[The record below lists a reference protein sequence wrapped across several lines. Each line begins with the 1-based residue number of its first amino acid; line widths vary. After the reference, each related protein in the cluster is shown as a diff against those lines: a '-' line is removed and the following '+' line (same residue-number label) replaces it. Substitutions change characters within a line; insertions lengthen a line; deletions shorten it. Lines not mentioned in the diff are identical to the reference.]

1 MRKKAKKEKNMDP
14 RKQGSRQ
21 ENGKVYPKKTE
32 KMSPRLHLCNS
43 PREQLIQKG
52 TVRLLA
58 PRKDS
63 I

>member
-1 MRKKAKKEKNMDP
+1 MDP

-43 PREQLIQKG
+43 PREQLIQMG

-58 PRKDS
+58 PRKDG